1 MKPLERVQQRAREL
15 ATSNLGKDRRSIDQV
30 QREIKGA
37 RVVDDDRDFF
47 DGPRRGTGNGKS
59 EGKRKQVESRITPED
74 SSYVINKMGLLADER
89 EYKSRNGHNSKA
101 SASVPSKRRRR
112 SLSPSDASDASS
124 QDFDSDDLDDVD
136 VRRKKKKKQSSTIG
150 ASTRRREEA
159 ALPRKRPPA
168 GGSVLAAAGLDIYA
182 MFGRKDRELWVPF
195 GTLISL
201 MWLIVAVSY
210 LSRDRAS
217 DSEDDMEA
225 DAATIRKEEAR
236 AARQARED
244 DRREEAE
251 ERRRAE
257 EKRRRKERERGR

>member
-1 MKPLERVQQRAREL
+1 M
-15 ATSNLGKDRRSIDQV
+15 
-30 QREIKGA
+30 
-37 RVVDDDRDFF
+37 
-47 DGPRRGTGNGKS
+47 
-59 EGKRKQVESRITPED
+59 
-74 SSYVINKMGLLADER
+74 
-89 EYKSRNGHNSKA
+89 
-101 SASVPSKRRRR
+101 
-112 SLSPSDASDASS
+112 
-124 QDFDSDDLDDVD
+124 
-136 VRRKKKKKQSSTIG
+136 
-150 ASTRRREEA
+150 
-159 ALPRKRPPA
+159 
-168 GGSVLAAAGLDIYA
+168 LAAAGLDIYA

-201 MWLIVAVSY
+201 MWLILAVSY